1 MMSLL
6 IWFRIKAARAM
17 IDFMLKSQLQ
27 LDVLILVIKKLLKI
41 IAIWLTVLL
50 CCVIFVD
57 SLFEIK

>member
-1 MMSLL
+1 MMALL
-6 IWFRIKAARAM
+6 IWFRIKAVRDM

-27 LDVLILVIKKLLKI
+27 SDVLILVIKKLLKTI
-41 IAIWLTVLL
+41 VIWLIVLL